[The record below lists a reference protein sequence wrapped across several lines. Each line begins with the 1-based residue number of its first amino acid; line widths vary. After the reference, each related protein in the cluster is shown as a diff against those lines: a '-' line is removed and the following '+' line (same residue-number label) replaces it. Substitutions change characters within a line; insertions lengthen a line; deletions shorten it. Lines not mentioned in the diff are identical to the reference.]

1 MLFSGK
7 VTNSVMVFL
16 DRSGFDP
23 ERVLDLSHLPA
34 EYLRDPTGWIDA
46 KDVEDFFEAIERD
59 LGSNIN
65 DALATVV
72 GHQCYDLK
80 AWGVLDSVIRMMPR
94 SQDLF
99 LQPERFISYFVS
111 PAPPLAHIERLAEQ
125 VNFEIPISNQEYPHT
140 TEFLRS
146 ALEALP
152 KYLGHQEA
160 TVVWSQNHVNIKWPE
175 TQTNLLTE
183 DELSL
188 NYKPEL
194 VRNLM
199 TALDESQR
207 QIDQLTLQL
216 SQRESQKAL
225 PIDEEKK
232 KQLKAYVV
240 KARGHLMRLSDYLV
254 RSQQLVTL
262 LIGQDR
268 LNKQVQ
274 EAMKRVD
281 WNYVKSQSNHVAQDV
296 ADLLSEFE
304 EQVELDIVKA
314 SPQDIQ
320 RRRNSGDQNVLD
332 LN

>member
-23 ERVLDLSHLPA
+23 DRVLDLTSLPA

-46 KDVEDFFEAIERD
+46 KDVEDFFESIERD
-59 LGSNIN
+59 LGSKIS
-65 DALATVV
+65 DALATIV
-72 GHQCYDLK
+72 GRQCSDLK

-111 PAPPLAHIERLAEQ
+111 PAPPLANIERLDQ
-125 VNFEIPISNQEYPHT
+125 RVDFEIPISNQEFPHT
-140 TEFLRS
+140 TEFLRT
-146 ALEALP
+146 ALESLP
-152 KYLGHQEA
+152 KYLGHSEA
-160 TVVWSQNHVNIKWPE
+160 TVVWNNNHVSIKWSDVQE
-175 TQTNLLTE
+175 SLLSE
-183 DELSL
+183 NDVSL

-199 TALDESQR
+199 TALDDSQR
-207 QIDQLTLQL
+207 QIEQLTLQL
-216 SQRESQKAL
+216 SQRDLQKTL

-232 KQLKAYVV
+232 KQLKGYVV
-240 KARGHLMRLSDYLV
+240 KVRGHLMRLSDYLV

-262 LIGQDR
+262 LVGQDR

-281 WNYVKSQSNHVAQDV
+281 WVYVKSQSNHVAQDV

-304 EQVELDIVKA
+304 SQVELDEVKA
-314 SPQDIQ
+314 SP
-320 RRRNSGDQNVLD
+320 RRKPVSDQNVLE
-332 LN
+332 L

>member
-16 DRSGFDP
+16 DRSGFDGD
-23 ERVLDLSHLPA
+23 RMNDLTSLPI
-34 EYLRDPTGWIDA
+34 EYLRDPTGWMDA
-46 KDVEDFFEAIERD
+46 SAVEEFFEAVERE
-59 LGSNIN
+59 LGEGLS

-72 GHQCYDLK
+72 GHQCADLR

-111 PAPPLAHIERLAEQ
+111 PAPPLANIVRGENYVDFH
-125 VNFEIPISNQEYPHT
+125 IPISNLEFPHLA
-140 TEFLRS
+140 EFLRS

-152 KYLGHQEA
+152 KYLGKDEA
-160 TVVWSQNHVNIKWPE
+160 TVVWAQNKVSIKWTE
-175 TQTNLLTE
+175 QQKSLLTE
-183 DELSL
+183 KDQQP

-194 VRNLM
+194 VQSLM
-199 TALDESQR
+199 AALDDSQKQIES
-207 QIDQLTLQL
+207 LTAQL
-216 SQRESQKAL
+216 SERNHQA
-225 PIDEEKK
+225 PPMDEEKK
-232 KQLKAYVV
+232 KELKAYVV
-240 KARGHLMRLSDYLV
+240 KTRGHLMKLSDYLV

-268 LNKQVQ
+268 MTKQVQ

-304 EQVELDIVKA
+304 QEVENDKVAKPF
-314 SPQDIQ
+314 S
-320 RRRNSGDQNVLD
+320 RRLSSLQSRMEV
-332 LN
+332 